1 MTGLNESLKKEIYE
15 ITHTEPYTHKTLLED
30 PDAMKKKKDELK
42 DQLKAYQEYKKQLD
56 EEISKM
62 LTNGGITIQ
71 WRMK

>member
-1 MTGLNESLKKEIYE
+1 MEQ
-15 ITHTEPYTHKTLLED
+15 D